1 MGSTVASHSR
11 DMKAFL
17 CILPCLLA
25 TASAAPQLLVR
36 GAGQVSHQSV
46 SKPFQ
51 GEHRSTVQSKAF
63 GAGIASVSDSPNRL
77 HGARGVIAHPLA
89 HAVAHPVVRAPYA
102 APVVH
107 AAPALAHPVAVA
119 HAPAYGHPAPTYGA
133 PDLAEVSPYNYN
145 YAVADDY
152 SGAAFSQAES
162 NDGTG
167 VVEGSYSVN
176 LPDGRVQTVTY
187 HANDYDGF
195 ISDVSYQGTPA
206 YPPVATAV
214 AHPLTATVA
223 HPLATVAH
231 PVATTLA
238 HPVAP
243 TIAHPLAA
251 TVAHPLA
258 ATVAQP
264 LGRIA
269 TPLIG

>member
-63 GAGIASVSDSPNRL
+63 GAGVASVSDSPNRL
-77 HGARGVIAHPLA
+77 HGARGVVAHPLA
-89 HAVAHPVVRAPYA
+89 HGLAHPLAHGIAHPVAHAIARPVIHA
-102 APVVH
+102 APLGH
-107 AAPALAHPVAVA
+107 AAPAIAHPVAVA
-119 HAPAYGHPAPTYGA
+119 HAPGYAA

-152 SGAAFSQAES
+152 SGAAFNQAES
-162 NDGTG
+162 NDGNG

-176 LPDGRVQTVTY
+176 LPDGRVQTVNY

-195 ISDVSYQGTPA
+195 ISEVSYSSTAA
-206 YPPVATAV
+206 YPEAVPVAHA
-214 AHPLTATVA
+214 
-223 HPLATVAH
+223 VAH
-231 PVATTLA
+231 PVAHAIAHPVAHAVAAPVLA
-238 HPVAP
+238 HPVA
-243 TIAHPLAA
+243 H
-251 TVAHPLA
+251 
-258 ATVAQP
+258 
-264 LGRIA
+264 
-269 TPLIG
+269 